1 MNPAEWLQ
9 RAATRDP
16 DAPAL
21 FRGAHQVAN
30 YGEFLRSA
38 AGIGAALG
46 AQGIGPG
53 SRVAVF
59 MANRTEYLEAL
70 YGIWFCGAAAVPINA
85 KLHEKEAV
93 WIIENAEAV
102 LVLTDDKLG
111 HAWEQSSISSKP
123 TILKPGP
130 TARPICAQPASMPS
144 ATRSLKQIAAS
155 TSG

>member
-70 YGIWFCGAAAVPINA
+70 YGIWFCGAAAVPISA
-85 KLHEKEAV
+85 A
-93 WIIENAEAV
+93 IAFAFTSPP
-102 LVLTDDKLG
+102 VLTAAPWLG
-111 HAWEQSSISSKP
+111 SPRGVYARSRICPPGSSPLFDLVS
-123 TILKPGP
+123 G
-130 TARPICAQPASMPS
+130 ASRDP
-144 ATRSLKQIAAS
+144 LDEPE
-155 TSG
+155 GH